1 MTSNQ
6 PQPVQQ
12 VFVQAQAQPS
22 NGLGIAGFVLSLI
35 GILSCGFLSPLG
47 LILAFAGM
55 FKQPRGLATAG
66 LVLGLLGSIWIFILV
81 FIVGLATVTSCIG
94 LGAAVAGAKH
104 GVTVNAI
111 SQANAVIEGY
121 RAEKGA
127 LPNEGVGQNL
137 INAQKDAWGKT
148 LRYKPKPDGA
158 YDIRSAGPDG
168 QFDTLDDITGE
179 NVDSP
184 ASPPRRPAGAR

>member
-6 PQPVQQ
+6 PQNVQQ
-12 VFVQAQAQPS
+12 VFVQAQPS
-22 NGLGIAGFVLSLI
+22 NGLGTAGFVLSLI

-81 FIVGLATVTSCIG
+81 FIVGFAAVTSFIG
-94 LGAAVAGAKH
+94 LGAAGVAVANQ
-104 GVTVNAI
+104 GVTVDAI
-111 SQANAVIEGY
+111 SQANAVIQGY

-127 LPNEGVGQNL
+127 LPNEDVGQKL
-137 INAQKDAWGKT
+137 INAQKDAWGRT
-148 LRYKPKPDGA
+148 LRYKLRPGGA

-179 NVDSP
+179 NVESP
-184 ASPPRRPAGAR
+184 ASPPRRPGQ